1 MTDSAEGL
9 EIENLRIGGNTYQES
24 GNITDEENVIGTT
37 PSIDYPSEIKRV
49 AGDVE
54 VGVSGK
60 NMIKFAKED
69 WIRGYFDGLS
79 INNYFDING
88 SMIDEKYYRVPEGFN
103 NFVVSF
109 LPKKDFILTRGAIA
123 FYDRG
128 KKPIG
133 TIGSLFNDNCKY
145 YAGTRAV
152 MKYVYQ
158 VPSGA
163 RYFRFNLR
171 GMKNLSNQSI
181 KMYDEFYDYV
191 SELQLEVGTEGTE
204 YVPYEGGNYPILLG
218 DMELYGNDTVRDNI
232 CKENGKWY
240 IERNWNKVILD
251 GVNYKFTYKHGTIQT
266 DTQGFFAS
274 AFENK
279 DNVHTSGST
288 DFAFCNCLKLKDGG
302 PSSAIYED
310 YIWWE
315 GNSNN
320 IYFSLPYTTLADA
333 NAWLQE
339 KYGSGNPVEVI
350 YKIANSKK
358 EEITDETLIA
368 QLENLINA
376 KTCKEITHVDSVTD
390 NLSPILS
397 FCYRKDL
404 QIENDRIKARL
415 DEIEALL
422 STTSTS
428 ALLLDNLE
436 NDLKGEV
443 M

>member
-1 MTDSAEGL
+1 M
-9 EIENLRIGGNTYQES
+9 EIENLEIKGNTCQER
-24 GNITDEENVIGTT
+24 GNVTDEEGNVIGAR
-37 PSIDYPSEIKRV
+37 PSIEIPSEIERV
-49 AGDVE
+49 TGNVE
-54 VGVSGK
+54 IGVGGK
-60 NMIKFAKED
+60 NLFNEKSYTWIKAYLTTTGGH
-69 WIRGYFDGLS
+69 WGSSAGLWSLS
-79 INNYFDING
+79 ITDYIKVKPNTNYKISAKLGKMATSYDGIMVSLYQVNKSHIKRLSIQSNNVFTTTEDTAY
-88 SMIDEKYYRVPEGFN
+88 MR
-103 NFVVSF
+103 
-109 LPKKDFILTRGAIA
+109 IA
-123 FYDRG
+123 FYSFKDSNG
-128 KKPIG
+128 NNVV
-133 TIGSLFNDNCKY
+133 TD
-145 YAGTRAV
+145 
-152 MKYVYQ
+152 
-158 VPSGA
+158 
-163 RYFRFNLR
+163 
-171 GMKNLSNQSI
+171 LSNISDYI
-181 KMYDEFYDYV
+181 YDIQIE
-191 SELQLEVGTEGTE
+191 EGTEGTE

-310 YIWWE
+310 CIWWE

-390 NLSPILS
+390 NIRPILS

-422 STTSTS
+422 SATATS
-428 ALLLDNLE
+428 ALLLNNLE

>member
-24 GNITDEENVIGTT
+24 GNVTDEEENVIGTT

-49 AGDVE
+49 AGNVE

-60 NMIKFAKED
+60 NLIKFAKED

-123 FYDRG
+123 FYDRD

-204 YVPYEGGNYPILLG
+204 YVPFEEQMVRLPLQKEMYAGDYLSEDGEHHVMKRIVIDGTEKWAINGKEEGYENNPQTFSLGGITDMKLTNINYVQKNVWCNWSLCG
-218 DMELYGNDTVRDNI
+218 LYPRRSIGNGVQYGIECGGRCVSI
-232 CKENGKWY
+232 CLEKFNDFTLDEFKTYLAEQYENGTPLEIVY
-240 IERNWNKVILD
+240 EL
-251 GVNYKFTYKHGTIQT
+251 
-266 DTQGFFAS
+266 
-274 AFENK
+274 ENEE
-279 DNVHTSGST
+279 
-288 DFAFCNCLKLKDGG
+288 F
-302 PSSAIYED
+302 
-310 YIWWE
+310 
-315 GNSNN
+315 
-320 IYFSLPYTTLADA
+320 LPYTEEQ
-333 NAWLQE
+333 QE
-339 KYGSGNPVEVI
+339 A
-350 YKIANSKK
+350 YK
-358 EEITDETLIA
+358 
-368 QLENLINA
+368 QLKNL
-376 KTCKEITHVDSVTD
+376 KTYKGVTHMDSVTD
-390 NLSPILS
+390 GLRPILR
-397 FCYRKDL
+397 FGYRKDL
-404 QIENDRIKARL
+404 QIENEKMKVRL